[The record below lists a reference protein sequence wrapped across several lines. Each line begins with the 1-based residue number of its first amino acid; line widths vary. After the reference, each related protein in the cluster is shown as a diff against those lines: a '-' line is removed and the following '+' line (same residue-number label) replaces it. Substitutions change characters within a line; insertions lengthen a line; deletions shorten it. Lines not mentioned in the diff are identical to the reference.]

1 MDSDGCKPEQQAG
14 LRGSPKIAQRRSA
27 PSWTQRTPAGLPSGM
42 PGIALEMDGAIQ
54 HAPQLSRH
62 AWAEFGSWTVD
73 IGSGCSGTFDAR
85 GNPALCH
92 CAAAALSR
100 KNRGNVSAR
109 LGPPSSSL
117 STMSLFRPNLL
128 TKYDAAGPRYTSYPT
143 AVQFTDTFDP
153 AHYHRAAADPGAASA
168 DLSLYFHIP
177 FCDTVCFYCGCNK
190 IATKNRSHARPYL
203 DRLKREIILQA
214 ACFDTARPVSQLHW
228 GGGTPTFLSHDE
240 MAELMA
246 ATARSFRLL
255 PDAQAE
261 YSIEVD
267 PREAS
272 AETIG
277 VLRELGFNRLSFGV
291 QDFDLRVQQAINR
304 VQPLEMTQ
312 TVMSAARTE
321 GFKSVSVDLI
331 YGLPHQSVES
341 FSRTLD
347 TIITLAPDRLSVF
360 GYAHMPT
367 IFKMQRQ
374 MDEATLPS
382 PAVRLAILERV
393 IEKLTAAG
401 YVYIG
406 MDHFALP
413 HDELAVAQRAGTL
426 HRNFQGYSTQADCD
440 LIGLG
445 VSSIGKIG
453 DVYAQNAKDM
463 TGYAAAVDRGELAI
477 ARGVR
482 LSADDRLRRDIITGI
497 MCQFSLRFD
506 AMEAAYGIRFREA
519 FAGELERLKPLESDG
534 LVHVTHDG
542 IEVLPAGRLL
552 VRNVAMIFD
561 QYLAG
566 TLAGNTQQRFSRTI

>member
-1 MDSDGCKPEQQAG
+1 
-14 LRGSPKIAQRRSA
+14 
-27 PSWTQRTPAGLPSGM
+27 
-42 PGIALEMDGAIQ
+42 
-54 HAPQLSRH
+54 
-62 AWAEFGSWTVD
+62 
-73 IGSGCSGTFDAR
+73 
-85 GNPALCH
+85 
-92 CAAAALSR
+92 
-100 KNRGNVSAR
+100 
-109 LGPPSSSL
+109 
-117 STMSLFRPNLL
+117 MSLFRPDLL

-143 AVQFTDTFDP
+143 AVQFADTVDT
-153 AHYHRAAADPGAASA
+153 AHYHRAATDPGAASA

-190 IATKNRSHARPYL
+190 IATKNRAHARPYL
-203 DRLKREIILQA
+203 DRLKREIVLQA
-214 ACFDTARPVSQLHW
+214 ACFDTTRPVSQLHW

-240 MAELMA
+240 MAELMT
-246 ATARSFRLL
+246 ATAESFRLL

-277 VLRELGFNRLSFGV
+277 LLRELGFNRLSFGV
-291 QDFDLRVQQAINR
+291 QDFDLRVQQAVNR
-304 VQPLEMTQ
+304 VQPLETTV
-312 TVMSAARTE
+312 TVMSAARAE

-347 TIITLAPDRLSVF
+347 TIIQLAPDRLSVF
-360 GYAHMPT
+360 GYAHMPAL
-367 IFKMQRQ
+367 FKMQGRI
-374 MDEATLPS
+374 DETALPS

-393 IEKLTAAG
+393 IEKLTDAG

-413 HDELAVAQRAGTL
+413 NDELAIAQRAGTL
-426 HRNFQGYSTQADCD
+426 QRNFQGYSTQTDCD

-445 VSSIGKIG
+445 VSSIGKVG

-463 TGYAAAVDRGELAI
+463 AGYAAAIDRGELAI

-482 LSADDRLRRDIITGI
+482 LNADDRMRRDIIAEL

-506 AMEAAYGIRFREA
+506 AIEAAYGIRFRAA
-519 FAGELERLKPLESDG
+519 FASELERLKPLEADG
-534 LVHVTHDG
+534 LVEVTGVG
-542 IEVLPAGRLL
+542 ISVLPAGRML

-561 QYLAG
+561 RYLAG
-566 TLAGNTQQRFSRTI
+566 STTQRFSRTI